1 MPPLAC
7 VLAPPRR
14 RCLLQFSPALLQI
27 QKPAHWPVRPANRR
41 PGRGDNQAVEPR
53 ISGEVT
59 LAWVRVQ
66 TSVPSVC
73 ECVDHLHSGPVSP
86 GC

>member
-1 MPPLAC
+1 MAVC
-7 VLAPPRR
+7 RRAPCAATGLCAGAARR

-53 ISGEVT
+53 ISGVVT
-59 LAWVRVQ
+59 LAWVRVK
-66 TSVPSVC
+66 TSVPSDCVC
-73 ECVDHLHSGPVSP
+73 GPFA
-86 GC
+86 